1 MPEVFSGILPT
12 KIKVLL
18 IIVYYNM
25 IQLPDW
31 GNFKYVIQ
39 KQRKPLHSCS
49 FCDKWKSETRTLPAI
64 TANIISRKIRARF
77 FMIVRLKI

>member
-39 KQRKPLHSCS
+39 KQRKPLHSGVLFVINGSQKRGLC
-49 FCDKWKSETRTLPAI
+49 L
-64 TANIISRKIRARF
+64 
-77 FMIVRLKI
+77 RLLLILLVEKFVQDFS